1 MVRALLYKQGTS
13 AYRPPLSSPHTGTSP
28 SPNPFST
35 GEEAELESVPRTVD
49 ASIPVSPSTIPVS
62 PSTIPVSPSTIPVSP
77 STIPAPGRLRES
89 LQSST
94 RWLTK
99 ALLERHL
106 LARGTTAPTPSAAAP
121 VHRAQG
127 VLAAQ
132 REPVADRKRWRLP
145 TGLPDTISGGVRGA
159 LGAAGRAR
167 DTLAPAKELIVP
179 RYVEVGAVALI
190 TLMAVFLRT
199 WDLSGTPAGVHGD
212 ETEIAMEALRSI
224 RGESLG
230 IWTGVTLGVPAGYAH
245 WMSLIFRIGGA
256 DITTMR
262 LASAIPGAA
271 IVPVGY
277 LLVRSLFPFRVAVLS
292 VVMLT
297 VSLWFIVQSRIAFGG
312 ITSVFMALL
321 AMWLIVAAAQSRR
334 PWVAV
339 AAGVALGLGLY
350 SFKSFLFYF
359 VGIWGVALLSL
370 AASRELRRIWEIW
383 LCLGVSVLV
392 GAPMILFY
400 ATSDFIGSNLRNL
413 YAVSLSDPSTW
424 EGIPGMALQ
433 TVLLIHNAV
442 QGNTTDG
449 SPAIPIVP
457 FVASMFFWA
466 GVLAMLLFI
475 KERRYQL
482 LLAAWLIGMA
492 PVLIVPGAEGRRYL
506 LGIFFVLVI
515 VSVGVDSLLIP
526 LGARLR
532 KYFRRHGLSR
542 SRAGNLAIFSVAV
555 LAVAFAALF
564 ATQNLRE
571 LDRWGDGGSVK
582 WFFNYEYQQSI
593 LLLKD
598 LGDGREVRFYSARHS
613 FESSI
618 RRFMLPD
625 ATGTDGSQEF
635 GGSGELPPA
644 NEIGDGTVF
653 VFLDKYLALADILE
667 EEIPES
673 ERIGELVEDG
683 TTLYLIYLVPSG

>member
-1 MVRALLYKQGTS
+1 MSRICPSCANENPVDHSFCHQCGSRLGDAQESDIDISEATRPIARRPPEESRLPPPGSFRSGAYRLVRALLYKQGTS
-13 AYRPPLSSPHTGTSP
+13 AYRPPLSSPHPGTSP
-28 SPNPFST
+28 SPNQFSV

-49 ASIPVSPSTIPVS
+49 AVQAIPVSPSTISVS

-89 LQSST
+89 LQSSA
-94 RWLTK
+94 RWLAK

-106 LARGTTAPTPSAAAP
+106 LARGTTASTPSVAAP
-121 VHRAQG
+121 VHRAHG
-127 VLAAQ
+127 VLPAQ
-132 REPVADRKRWRLP
+132 QEPVADRKRWRLS
-145 TGLPDTISGGVRGA
+145 TGLVDTISVGVRGA

-167 DTLAPAKELIVP
+167 DTLTPAKELIVP

-190 TLMAVFLRT
+190 TLMAVFLRI

-383 LCLGVSVLV
+383 LCLGVSALV

-400 ATSDFIGSNLRNL
+400 ATSGFIGSNLRDL

-526 LGARLR
+526 LEIWPES
-532 KYFRRHGLSR
+532 GLSR
-542 SRAGNLAIFSVAV
+542 RAFI
-555 LAVAFAALF
+555 
-564 ATQNLRE
+564 
-571 LDRWGDGGSVK
+571 
-582 WFFNYEYQQSI
+582 
-593 LLLKD
+593 
-598 LGDGREVRFYSARHS
+598 
-613 FESSI
+613 
-618 RRFMLPD
+618 
-625 ATGTDGSQEF
+625 
-635 GGSGELPPA
+635 
-644 NEIGDGTVF
+644 IGVN
-653 VFLDKYLALADILE
+653 KR
-667 EEIPES
+667 S
-673 ERIGELVEDG
+673 EG
-683 TTLYLIYLVPSG
+683 